1 MKAGHAGKS
10 FPIFANTRGGM
21 VRQGNF
27 RHKVWRIAMQKAQV
41 PYKVP
46 YTLRHSFATWSLNS
60 GQVSLAAV
68 SKYLGH
74 AKQSTTLD
82 HYSHLMVGELEQ
94 VSKFW
99 NERTG

>member
-1 MKAGHAGKS
+1 MQFQVS
-10 FPIFANTRGGM
+10 FDFNPC
-21 VRQGNF
+21 
-27 RHKVWRIAMQKAQV
+27 
-41 PYKVP
+41 PSEPDDYLSP
-46 YTLRHSFATWSLNS
+46 WSLNS